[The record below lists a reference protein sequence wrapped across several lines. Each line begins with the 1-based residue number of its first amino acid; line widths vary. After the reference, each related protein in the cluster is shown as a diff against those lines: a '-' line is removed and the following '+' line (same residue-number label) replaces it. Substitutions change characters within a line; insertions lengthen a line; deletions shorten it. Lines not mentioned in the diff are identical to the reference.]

1 MNWLFEKWYVGRSRN
16 YCQIQISI
24 LACVMSREYFTRTSL
39 YLVRLKIS
47 EWTTLLWRHLHQILV
62 KQASRNLITALRVN
76 SRLITHA
83 GMNESEIYNYT
94 CTNRFNLWIINSFM
108 EYWGVCLTWLDCKPS
123 GSKSTLYEVA
133 VAIFINKLKGN
144 ISAVFF
150 FYPYSV
156 RNPFENLSDP
166 VSFGL
171 PVNTVNFYITGS
183 AGRLGAW

>member
-1 MNWLFEKWYVGRSRN
+1 MCHERWTFYKNLSVFGHIENLRMDNIALKT
-16 YCQIQISI
+16 
-24 LACVMSREYFTRTSL
+24 FTSNSG
-39 YLVRLKIS
+39 KIS
-47 EWTTLLWRHLHQILV
+47 WWKFYNCLV
-62 KQASRNLITALRVN
+62 CMN
-76 SRLITHA
+76 SQLITHA
-83 GMNESEIYNYT
+83 RMQRWIW
-94 CTNRFNLWIINSFM
+94 NLQLHLYQPIQLLNNKYWFM
-108 EYWGVCLTWLDCKPS
+108 ESGGVRLTWLDCNHS
-123 GSKSTLYEVA
+123 ESKWTLYRVA
-133 VAIFINKLKGN
+133 SAILNNKLLKGN